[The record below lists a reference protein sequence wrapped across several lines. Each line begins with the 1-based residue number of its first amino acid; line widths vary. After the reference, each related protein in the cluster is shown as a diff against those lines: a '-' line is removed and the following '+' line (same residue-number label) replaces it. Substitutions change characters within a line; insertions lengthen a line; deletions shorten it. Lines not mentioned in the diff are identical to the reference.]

1 MDLNIFKEQTQQEI
15 LSQAQKIAAY
25 TEMIAKGQTVDSF
38 AGLQTLVRNGVV
50 GTAVKVGDQ
59 LTAAWNGTDRDW
71 DVQGI
76 DEACPADPTKTHTLD
91 LLFHACLGTRVF
103 DPEQY
108 LYAIRA
114 TDWADG
120 LPAGTY
126 NIGYR
131 TGASAIT
138 YWKFTTT
145 MVVPVG
151 GGICVSAAPSA
162 SAKVTTYAADTFTV
176 LESNL
181 ALSEASDAADG
192 TPLGVTSDNTRSYI
206 EGDAMN
212 FVHRCQYG
220 ANRWRYSFMRQYL
233 NSDEA
238 TMTWTPGT
246 IWSRRPSALP
256 AGFLYTLDPAMKS
269 VLGRVRVRYAI
280 PNCDGGGYED
290 LEDLVTLQTMLD
302 MGYGNNGSVVE
313 GPVDAEGNV
322 KRTTAY
328 SLWVGKANADKIKY
342 NGTSASRWWMS
353 SPNPPYA
360 YYERS
365 VNNSGAL
372 VNVNGFGA
380 YGAVPSLHI
389 I

>member
-1 MDLNIFKEQTQQEI
+1 MDLNIFKEATQQEI
-15 LSQAQKIAAY
+15 LTEVETIADMTRVIAGGKPQTWEGIQAAVRSNKIRASAAV
-25 TEMIAKGQTVDSF
+25 A
-38 AGLQTLVRNGVV
+38 
-50 GTAVKVGDQ
+50 DQ
-59 LTAAWNGTDRDW
+59 LVAKWNGTDRDL

-91 LLFHACLGTRVF
+91 LLFHACLGTMAF

-151 GGICVSAAPSA
+151 GGIRVSAAPSA

-206 EGDAMN
+206 EGNAMN

-246 IWSRRPSALP
+246 IWSRRPSTLP
-256 AGFLYTLDPAMKS
+256 AGFLYTLDPALKS

-342 NGTSASRWWMS
+342 NGTSASYWWMS
-353 SPNPPYA
+353 STAPSSANV
-360 YYERS
+360 ERL
-365 VNNSGAL
+365 VYTSGAL
-372 VNVNGFGA
+372 FYSSGYNALGV
-380 YGAVPSLHI
+380 VPSLHI

>member
-1 MDLNIFKEQTQQEI
+1 MDLNIFKEATQQEI
-15 LSQAQKIAAY
+15 LTEVETIADMTRVIAGGKPQTWDGIQAAVRSNKIRAS
-25 TEMIAKGQTVDSF
+25 V
-38 AGLQTLVRNGVV
+38 
-50 GTAVKVGDQ
+50 AVADQ
-59 LTAAWNGTDRDW
+59 LVAKWYGTDRDL

-91 LLFHACLGTRVF
+91 LLFHACLSTRVF

-151 GGICVSAAPSA
+151 GGIRVSAAPSA
-162 SAKVTTYAADTFTV
+162 SEKVTTYAADTFTV

-192 TPLGVTSDNTRSYI
+192 TPIGVTSDNTRSYI

-246 IWSRRPSALP
+246 IWSRRPSTLP
-256 AGFLYTLDPAMKS
+256 AGFLYTLDPALKS

-342 NGTSASRWWMS
+342 NGTSASHWWMS
-353 SPNPPYA
+353 STNPSNA
-360 YYERS
+360 NYERL
-365 VNNSGAL
+365 VDTSGAL
-372 VNVNGFGA
+372 NGNVGYNANGV
-380 YGAVPSLHI
+380 VPSLHI